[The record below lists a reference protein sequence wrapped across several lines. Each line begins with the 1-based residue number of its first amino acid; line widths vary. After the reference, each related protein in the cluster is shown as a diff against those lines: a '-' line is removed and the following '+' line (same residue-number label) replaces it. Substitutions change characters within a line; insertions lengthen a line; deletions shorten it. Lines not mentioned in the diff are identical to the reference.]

1 MNFKNL
7 IETLIGKK
15 LLVNHNSGY
24 YQLSVKDGIEPTL
37 MEISE
42 DCLVFNDS
50 LSEVTFYIPLDKV
63 NKVTLPN
70 PKLKRPKPSFEQYKE
85 GVLNGL
91 RAQRAW
97 SQPTDE
103 QLKEMY
109 NNLK

>member
-15 LLVNHNSGY
+15 VCVNHNSGY
-24 YQLSVKDGIEPTL
+24 YQLSLKDGSEPTL

-50 LSEVTFYIPLDKV
+50 LSEVTFYIPLDKI

-70 PKLKRPKPSFEQYKE
+70 PKLKRPKPSFEKYKE
-85 GVLNGL
+85 EVLGRL
-91 RAQRAW
+91 KAQGAW
-97 SQPTDE
+97 SYPTDE
-103 QLKEMY
+103 KLKENY